1 MDFKFTA
8 EEEAFRQEVKDWL
21 KANIPPRWFEL
32 TTGYWQETDES
43 WKIARAFQKK
53 LGVKGWLA
61 PAYPRE
67 YGGADLGHIKRL
79 ILAEELTY
87 HNAPVGVETEI
98 TVNWVGMALQ
108 HFGNE
113 QQKKDYVS
121 RVAKGDIVFCLGYS
135 EPNAGSDLASLQTR
149 ATEKGDEYIING
161 QKIWCSYAH
170 YADYCW
176 LAAVTDPDVPKHRNM
191 SMFVV
196 DMKTPGITVRPL
208 INILGC
214 HSFNEVFFDDV
225 RIPKENLVGE
235 KNNGWFQLAVAL
247 DFERSGVQ
255 TAAGNQLLLDFLVG
269 YAKSTKR
276 NGRFLSE
283 DPALR
288 NELAEMAIEIEVARM
303 LCYRIAWIYKTG
315 GHSNYESS
323 MAMLFGSELL
333 RRMTDVGMRV
343 LGKYGQLMNGS
354 KWAIGQAEIA
364 RSYLASLSIG
374 VGGGTNEIQKNI
386 IAMRGLGLPRK

>member
-1 MDFKFTA
+1 MDFKFTP

-21 KANIPPRWFEL
+21 KAEIPTRWFEL
-32 TTGYWQETDES
+32 CTGFWQETDES
-43 WKIARAFQKK
+43 WKISRQFQQK
-53 LGVKGWLA
+53 LGAKGWLA
-61 PAYPRE
+61 PAYPKE
-67 YGGADLGHIKRL
+67 YGGANLGHIKRL
-79 ILAEELTY
+79 ILAEELAY

-113 QQKKDYVS
+113 QQKNDYVN

-149 ATEKGDEYIING
+149 ATEKGDEYIVNG

-170 YADYCW
+170 YANYCW
-176 LAAVTDPDVPKHRNM
+176 LAAITDPDAPKHRNM

-196 DMKTPGITVRPL
+196 DMKTPGITIRPL
-208 INILGC
+208 INVVGC

-225 RIPKENLVGE
+225 HVPKENLVGV
-235 KNNGWFQLAVAL
+235 KNNGWFQLAMAL

-255 TAAGNQLLLDFLVG
+255 TAAANQLLLDFLIG

-276 NGRFLSE
+276 NGKPIAE
-283 DPALR
+283 DPAIR
-288 NELAEMAIEIEVARM
+288 HDLAEMAINIEVARM
-303 LCYRIAWIYKTG
+303 LCYRIAWIYSKG

-323 MAMLFGSELL
+323 MAMIFGSELL
-333 RRMTDVGMRV
+333 RRISDVGMRV
-343 LGKYGQLMNGS
+343 LGKYGQLMPDSNFVVG
-354 KWAIGQAEIA
+354 KAEIA